1 MANNTLIKMKT
12 GPISALQEKEN
23 EKPVIPLEEGSV
35 YFAVDTTNHI
45 GQIVY
50 DAPDGQN
57 GVDRIV
63 MSTYGEHADS
73 ADIADM
79 ASIAG
84 TANEL
89 TIPVGI
95 DGVNFNGSSSIVHYA
110 ICSTDG
116 DVALKQVE
124 KEGFVLE
131 NGSRIIVR
139 FINENSAD
147 DVYLKVG
154 LTQEKPILYN
164 NSPIDK
170 TKITENQILEFIYD
184 YSVDAWCCLGSVH
197 QDIPDPIIYD
207 LVNSET
213 NGLMSSADKAKLD
226 GIEDNANYLELSG
239 DSIINIEKNNENVS
253 INHVNSGVTANTYG
267 ILDSGTASPAFGQ
280 EIIVPG
286 FSVDSKGHIT
296 NASAHRIVIPG
307 TEVSSIAN
315 GLMTPAQAAKLDGI
329 ANNAEIGTVT
339 SITAGVGLAGGT
351 ITESGTIKANLLD
364 EMPINYSSNV
374 ISQKTR
380 PERLYPISL
389 DKDNHLAAYIPWTD
403 TTYTTKDESTTGY
416 LISNAELTKLE
427 NLKDVSF
434 SQTLTQGVKIGTLS
448 IDNNPIDLYS
458 TEDTWIPMSG
468 ATPLHDGTAGYI
480 GTAPVSGQQNYYLAG
495 DGTWKSTPS
504 DSQNVGLISY
514 TDLSKLQALPDINT
528 LLEMIG
534 DKTKVLQL
542 NYDSLNE
549 QYVLNPSLTQ
559 KDFSDLLQSVISSD
573 DMLII
578 ADGNKRYY
586 WVSLINDKATFITND
601 NGLNEILITN
611 CSNST
616 SENVYFTKVESSVD
630 KAEKATKD
638 ASGNVITTTYLT
650 ASDDWLVSSTTNG
663 TLSPSDY
670 VKLSNIEN
678 EANKTILHND
688 QYITLYPSS
697 GGATTQGE
705 VTIGHITSQ
714 ASGNYGQYSST
725 NDEIIS
731 LTQDQNYYKFNSVG
745 FTVDGAGHITAAN
758 QHDVKIPIA
767 STTNDGLITSADYAK
782 ISGNVISSV
791 TASAPIIASID
802 NADRLLISHTTT
814 GANALKGETT
824 DLPALQFGDS
834 FKILRESV
842 DQYGLTTLL
851 EEKRVTIPSY
861 DVDNDRS
868 GLMSPA
874 DKMKLDGFSDAWNY
888 ATTDYVNAALS
899 GLDPMTFKGVVDS
912 YDELPQKTDS
922 ALPNYDADVSNGWT
936 YRIGTAG
943 EYNGYNLAA
952 GDLIIMTDRGWM
964 GISTDSNGALFKNP
978 NTFTNNQMLLADG
991 TVGRVKSVPVNPSV
1005 NFEYY
1010 GTEYPHM
1017 QITVGGFL
1025 SENTSLGAFIASTSL
1040 YGFTKLSNTPS
1051 ATEETLAAT
1060 PKGVNDAINLLN
1072 TNVIDEINIEPEET
1086 TETEEIVQANL
1097 FANRT
1102 LATLSE
1108 ANGLVQAT
1116 FQDINIDMSQ
1126 VSTGVLPISQGGT
1139 GVDINHPFAP
1149 NTLITVN
1156 NDGDSFISTGHYVN
1170 ENTLYINQD
1179 AGFTTD
1185 GLVISNIIPSPVTSN
1200 FLVNGNSIITDGLD
1214 LFSYTKNGSILN
1226 LHGGTANGAS
1236 EISFYPDAPIH
1247 DENNNKDIQQLIDT
1261 SFADVGGYIRYDTG
1275 HSLSEYQE
1283 YQQNTRQ
1290 NLSAA
1295 TLRIGINGDSLPA
1308 KLTTP
1313 AGPPVIDDD
1322 IIPLGASTLNVQN
1335 KDYHTS
1341 RLIFE
1346 APSSMQLMFYDT
1358 AYYNVPTVPFNTSVN
1373 LKSNTS
1379 QYVNS
1384 PLVST
1389 SNPNVYDIVDTIK
1402 ISQNRI
1408 EVGDYNNALEEA
1420 RSGAIYANQIHA
1432 NEFIGPLTGNADTAT
1447 QWAAP
1452 TVTYV
1457 DLSTDSVLSELQ
1469 GNEDEPVELGVHGVL
1484 GIANGGTGLD
1494 NTALGNGGALYS
1506 ADGIDA
1512 QWGTLPVAQGG
1523 TGGTTQVEA
1532 RQNLGVGNAKIYA
1545 AISSNQAA
1553 ISDKTATCEDLPS
1566 LGTLSIG
1573 TIVCV
1578 SFAAVNTADPNNL
1591 TLQINKDTALPIK
1604 TRNKIISNLKNAS
1617 SLSAGPHIFRRASNC
1632 WYIIDPVE
1640 EETSELSNSTYI
1652 KASSVI
1658 SANSIVVTED
1668 PRSGYVKLEANV
1680 DFNIN
1685 YPIFYSLSAVAA
1697 NSTTDSIFSN
1707 YGNIDFSSIYSSLQS
1722 VPYGTVYIKG
1732 TLSGNTITTRPDFL
1746 TTVEPTSEDGFV
1758 YIPIANL
1765 GADGLSGWFYNTG
1778 NILAFK
1784 NGSLVPMAAGMSN
1797 GNATIIQEIIKLLP
1811 ASSESSEDPTN
1822 RIFKW
1827 NSDSVTIYSNNVT
1840 EGSVQRISL
1849 PQENFSFMGSDY
1861 TVTKSMADTLGAA
1874 TIIDGGQG
1882 VTNGQGWF
1890 TLKSLGKV
1898 PNSEVYIRVIY
1909 EYSLEDMSS
1918 SVESAASYARQAE
1931 QILNDI
1937 NFGVN
1942 AMTYYPITIS
1952 SVQQDSSNVKFPYKY
1967 VVPISGLTSYDW
1979 VDAYG
1984 IDGQEWAIESG
1995 TNQIIL
2001 HFSKEITQATSIVLY
2016 WIKCRLYT
2024 PDQGGN

>member
-23 EKPVIPLEEGSV
+23 EKPAIPLEEGSV

-73 ADIADM
+73 ADVADM
-79 ASIAG
+79 ALIAG

-89 TIPVGI
+89 TVPVGI
-95 DGVNFNGSSSIVHYA
+95 DGINFNGSSSIVHYA
-110 ICSTDG
+110 ICGTDG

-124 KEGFVLE
+124 KDDFVLE

-147 DVYLKVG
+147 NVYLKVG
-154 LTQEKPILYN
+154 STQEKPILYN

-170 TKITENQILEFIYD
+170 SKITENQILEFIYD

-207 LVNSET
+207 LVDFET

-253 INHVNSGVTANTYG
+253 INHVDSGVIANTYG

-307 TEVSSIAN
+307 TEVSNIAN

-329 ANNAEIGTVT
+329 ADNAETGTIT
-339 SITAGVGLAGGT
+339 SITAGIGLAGGT

-458 TEDTWIPMSG
+458 TEDTWIPLSG
-468 ATPLHDGTAGYI
+468 ATSLHDGTAGYV

-495 DGTWKSTPS
+495 DGTWKSIPS
-504 DSQNVGLISY
+504 DSQDVGLISY
-514 TDLSKLQALPDINT
+514 ADLSKLQALPDINT
-528 LLEMIG
+528 LLEIIG
-534 DKTKVLQL
+534 NKTKILQL

-549 QYVLNPSLTQ
+549 QYILSPSLTQ

-578 ADGNKRYY
+578 VDGNKRYY
-586 WVSLINDKATFITND
+586 WVSLINNKATFITND
-601 NGLNEILITN
+601 NGLNKILVTD

-616 SENVYFTKVESSVD
+616 SENVYFTKVESSTD

-638 ASGNVITTTYLT
+638 ASGNIITDTYLT
-650 ASDDWLVSSTTNG
+650 TSDDWLVSSTANG
-663 TLSPSDY
+663 TISPSDY
-670 VKLSNIEN
+670 AKLSNIEN

-714 ASGNYGQYSST
+714 ASGNYGQYSSA
-725 NDEIIS
+725 NDEIVS

-767 STTNDGLITSADYAK
+767 STINDGLITSADYAK
-782 ISGNVISSV
+782 ISGNVISNV

-802 NADRLLISHTTT
+802 NTDTLLISHTTT
-814 GANALKGETT
+814 GANTLKGETT

-834 FKILRESV
+834 FKVLRESV

-851 EEKRVTIPSY
+851 EEKQVTIPSY
-861 DVDNDRS
+861 DADNDRS

-899 GLDPMTFKGVVDS
+899 GLDPMIFKGVVDS
-912 YDELPQKTDS
+912 YDELPQKTNS

-943 EYNGYNLAA
+943 KYNEYNLAA

-978 NTFTNNQMLLADG
+978 NIFANNEMLLADG
-991 TVGRVKSVPVNPSV
+991 TVGRVKSVPVNPSI
-1005 NFEYY
+1005 NFDYY

-1017 QITVGGFL
+1017 QITVGGF
-1025 SENTSLGAFIASTSL
+1025 SSQYNSFGAFTASTSL
-1040 YGFTKLSNTPS
+1040 YGFTKLSNLPS
-1051 ATEETLAAT
+1051 TTEEALAAT
-1060 PKGVNDAINLLN
+1060 PKGVNEAINLLD
-1072 TNVIDEINIEPEET
+1072 TNVIDTYENEN
-1086 TETEEIVQANL
+1086 EEIVETTNL
-1097 FANRT
+1097 FANKT
-1102 LATLSE
+1102 LASLSE
-1108 ANGLVQAT
+1108 VDGIVQAT
-1116 FQDINIDMSQ
+1116 FQPIELDMRQ
-1126 VSTGVLPISQGGT
+1126 VSTGILPISQGGT
-1139 GVDINHPFAP
+1139 GTDFFAP
-1149 NTLITVN
+1149 NTLVTVN
-1156 NDGDSFISTGHYVN
+1156 NDGNSFISTSHYVN

-1185 GLVISNIIPSPVTSN
+1185 GLGISNIIPSPVTSN

-1226 LHGGTANGAS
+1226 LHGGTSTGVS
-1236 EISFYPDAPIH
+1236 MISFLPDAPIH
-1247 DENNNKDIQQLIDT
+1247 DENDNTDIQQLIDT
-1261 SFADVGGYIRYDTG
+1261 NFNAVGAFIKYDVGHDLDQYNAVK
-1275 HSLSEYQE
+1275 
-1283 YQQNTRQ
+1283 QNSVYNGSPA
-1290 NLSAA
+1290 NLI
-1295 TLRIGINGDSLPA
+1295 IGINGD
-1308 KLTTP
+1308 TY
-1313 AGPPVIDDD
+1313 
-1322 IIPLGASTLNVQN
+1322 NVQSDN
-1335 KDYHTS
+1335 WHKSCLALQT
-1341 RLIFE
+1341 
-1346 APSSMQLMFYDT
+1346 PSPMQLMFFDNANNDYNIPVVDIDVAYDV
-1358 AYYNVPTVPFNTSVN
+1358 A
-1373 LKSNTS
+1373 SNTINS
-1379 QYVNS
+1379 TDTHINS
-1384 PLVST
+1384 PLIATSTPNVYT
-1389 SNPNVYDIVDTIK
+1389 SNPTIRMGTNLLE
-1402 ISQNRI
+1402 I
-1408 EVGDYNNALEEA
+1408 GDYNNALEEA

-1432 NEFIGPLTGNADTAT
+1432 NEFIGSLTGNSDTAT

-1457 DLSTDSVLSELQ
+1457 DLGNQSTSTTLQ
-1469 GNEDEPVELGVHGVL
+1469 GAEETAVGLGVDGVL
-1484 GIANGGTGLD
+1484 AIANGGTGLD
-1494 NTALGNGGALYS
+1494 DTALGNGGTLYS
-1506 ADGIDA
+1506 ADGVAA
-1512 QWGTLPVAQGG
+1512 QWGTLPIAQGG

-1545 AISSNQAA
+1545 AISSSQATA
-1553 ISDKTATCEDLPS
+1553 SAKTAICEDLPS
-1566 LGTLSIG
+1566 SGTLSIG

-1591 TLQINKDTALPIK
+1591 TLRINQDTALPIK
-1604 TRNKIISNLKNAS
+1604 ISRNKIISNLKDAG
-1617 SLSAGPHIFRRASNC
+1617 SLSTGPHIFRRTSNC

-1640 EETSELSNSTYI
+1640 EKTSEMSNSTYI
-1652 KASSVI
+1652 KASSAI
-1658 SANSIVVTED
+1658 SANSIIITEN
-1668 PRSGYVKLEANV
+1668 PSSGYVKLGANV

-1707 YGNIDFSSIYSSLQS
+1707 YGNIDFSSIYSSLQTA
-1722 VPYGTVYIKG
+1722 PYGTVYIKG

-1827 NSDSVTIYSNNVT
+1827 NNDSVTIYSNNVT

-1861 TVTKSMADTLGAA
+1861 TVTKSMADILGAA

-1890 TLKSLGKV
+1890 TLKSLGKI

-1909 EYSLEDMSS
+1909 EYSLEDMSA
-1918 SVESAASYARQAE
+1918 SVESAASYARRAE

-1952 SVQQDSSNVKFPYKY
+1952 SVQQDSSNIKFPYKY

-1995 TNQIIL
+1995 TNQITL
-2001 HFSKEITQATSIVLY
+2001 HFSKEITQETSIVLY